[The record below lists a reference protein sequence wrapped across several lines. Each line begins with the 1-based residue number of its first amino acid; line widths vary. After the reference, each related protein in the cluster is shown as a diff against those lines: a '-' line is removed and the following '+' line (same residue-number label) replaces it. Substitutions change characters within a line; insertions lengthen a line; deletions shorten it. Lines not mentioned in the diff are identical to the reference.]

1 VDRLSRIRDTED
13 HRGLSARGREEVALP
28 LQPWRL
34 GISIGIEKALV
45 ATGRETFVKLW
56 KAAGVYGELLDL
68 LKAHRWIDIKLVSDD
83 TLRAA
88 HKKEGH
94 RRAWRVV

>member
-1 VDRLSRIRDTED
+1 
-13 HRGLSARGREEVALP
+13 
-28 LQPWRL
+28 
-34 GISIGIEKALV
+34 
-45 ATGRETFVKLW
+45 VKLW

-68 LKAHRWIDIKLVSDD
+68 LKVHKWIDIKLASDD

-94 RRAWRVV
+94 RRA